1 MSTSSNKKRLTITM
15 PDDVVSYIDGVCA
28 KTGMNRSGFIGMLL
42 VEALEQRGVL
52 PLDGEEQHE
61 EE

>member
-1 MSTSSNKKRLTITM
+1 MSADTAKKRMTITV
-15 PDDVVSYIDGVCA
+15 PGDIVEYIDGVCA

-52 PLDGEEQHE
+52 PSDDKEEHGNE
-61 EE
+61 

>member
-1 MSTSSNKKRLTITM
+1 MSGNSSKKRITITM
-15 PDDVVSYIDGVCA
+15 PDNVVDYIDGVCT

-52 PLDGEEQHE
+52 PLEDEGQHDE
-61 EE
+61 K

>member
-1 MSTSSNKKRLTITM
+1 MSGSSTKKRITITM
-15 PDDVVSYIDGVCA
+15 PDNVIDYIDGVCD

-52 PLDGEEQHE
+52 PLEGEEQHDE
-61 EE
+61 D